1 MNSPKKPFKTRGV
14 RSGKTPDRYFSL
26 PNYQTD
32 GVYIDPNRRKI
43 KQQLEN
49 NKKIIHEKPFKV
61 INTRKVEYFSFWR
74 KIIFLQF
81 TSIYTSFPYKEEGAK
96 AKILPEANT
105 LVCQKTFGLFGL
117 KSYKFD
123 KDRPTLTAGNYI
135 CSPNETHISDS
146 YERKAEFERV
156 R

>member
-61 INTRKVEYFSFWR
+61 INTRKVEYFSF
-74 KIIFLQF
+74 
-81 TSIYTSFPYKEEGAK
+81 
-96 AKILPEANT
+96 
-105 LVCQKTFGLFGL
+105 
-117 KSYKFD
+117 
-123 KDRPTLTAGNYI
+123 
-135 CSPNETHISDS
+135 
-146 YERKAEFERV
+146 
-156 R
+156 